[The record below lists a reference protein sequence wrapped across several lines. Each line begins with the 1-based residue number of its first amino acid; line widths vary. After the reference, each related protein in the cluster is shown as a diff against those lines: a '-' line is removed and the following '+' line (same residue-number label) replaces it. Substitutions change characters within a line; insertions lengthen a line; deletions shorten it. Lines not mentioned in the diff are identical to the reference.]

1 MQMAIAKNAYGNVV
15 NQVKNIKNYNVLEDR
30 NGWSAV
36 YKGLKPTDNSGKELL
51 ISRIIQPDG
60 RELFVKY
67 EEIAENKVKHVIMDK
82 LEADS
87 VIAKLIDII
96 G

>member
-1 MQMAIAKNAYGNVV
+1 MQMAVAKNAYGNVV
-15 NQVKNIKNYNVLEDR
+15 NQVKNIKNYKVLEDR

-36 YKGLKPTDNSGKELL
+36 YKGLKPSDNSGKELL
-51 ISRIIQPDG
+51 IGRIINPDG
-60 RELFVKY
+60 NEVFMKH
-67 EEIAENKVKHVIMDK
+67 EEMAGNKVKHVIIDK

-87 VIAKLIDII
+87 VVAKLIDII

>member
-15 NQVKNIKNYNVLEDR
+15 NKVKNVKNYKVLEDR

-36 YKGLKPTDNSGKELL
+36 YKGLNEDRSGKDLL

-60 RELFVKY
+60 REMFVKY
-67 EEIAENKVKHVIMDK
+67 EKMAENKVKHVIMDK

-87 VIAKLIDII
+87 VIAKLIDIF